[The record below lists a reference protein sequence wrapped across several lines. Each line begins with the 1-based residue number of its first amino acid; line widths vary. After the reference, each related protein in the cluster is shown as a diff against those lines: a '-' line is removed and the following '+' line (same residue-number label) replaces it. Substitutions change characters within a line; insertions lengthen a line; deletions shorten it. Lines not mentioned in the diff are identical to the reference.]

1 MRRSFVVIW
10 LLCQFVLLY
19 AQPIDDGYVSIDG
32 LKKSLGV
39 NMEFKVPEGWKEKQS
54 DLPHIVKSYHS
65 NGAVFNVMILESRTF
80 ISRNEFRKQQVD
92 NILTLLRTEFRND
105 PDVIEFTELGHSL
118 VNIDKY
124 PFVVIS
130 SEEVRK
136 SYYSQVKSKA
146 LRYYT
151 CYEDRII
158 AINFFDLFADP
169 KSFSSSVAYITAS
182 IRFPDQYS
190 VY

>member
-1 MRRSFVVIW
+1 MRRLLALVW
-10 LLCQFVLLY
+10 LLCHFVIL
-19 AQPIDDGYVSIDG
+19 QTQSNDDGYVSIDG

-54 DLPHIVKSYHS
+54 DLPHIVKSYYKD
-65 NGAVFNVMILESRTF
+65 GAGFNVMILESLTF
-80 ISRNEFRKQQVD
+80 ISRNEFREQQVE
-92 NILTLLRTEFRND
+92 NILTLLRTESRND
-105 PDVIEFTELGHSL
+105 PDIIEYTELGHSL

-130 SEEVRK
+130 SEEIRK
-136 SYYSQVKSKA
+136 SYYSHVKSKA

-151 CYEDRII
+151 CYEDRIV
-158 AINFFDLFADP
+158 AISFFNFFADP
-169 KSFSSSVAYITAS
+169 KSFSSSIAYITSS